1 MFLNG
6 KSITEYGAS
15 LVRNYTV
22 SGMAVDTEVEQGYN
36 RTSYTLAS
44 QQLEL
49 KTIKIDIVFLG
60 ENTRDLFE
68 KKSLF
73 DASCLG
79 IVELYL
85 PDGFYYTAYLKT
97 VGTLK
102 VKADTMGEASYQF
115 KGIQHDPLIKAEKAT
130 FFAYGTAPKMDARII
145 VTASADS
152 DAYTVGSGVFT
163 GIRAGDVIVFD
174 GINKIITING
184 NHAAAQCT
192 FLNFPQVVP
201 GENTIECPDVP
212 TVEYFPVWV

>member
-15 LVRNYTV
+15 LERSYSV
-22 SGMAVDTEVEQGYN
+22 SGMAVDTEIEQGYN

-49 KTIKIDIVFLG
+49 KTIKVDIVFIG
-60 ENTRDLFE
+60 KNTRDLFE

-79 IVELYL
+79 IVELYM
-85 PDGFYYTAYLKT
+85 PDGFYYTAYLKSA
-97 VGTLK
+97 GTLK
-102 VKADTMGEASYQF
+102 VKADTMGESSYQF
-115 KGIQHDPLIKAEKAT
+115 KGIQHDPIIRAEKAT

-145 VTASADS
+145 VTASVDS
-152 DAYTVGSGVFT
+152 DAYTVGSGVFA
-163 GIRAGDVIVFD
+163 GIKAGDVIVFD

-184 NHAAAQCT
+184 DHAAGQCN
-192 FLNFPQVVP
+192 FLNFPQVKP
-201 GENTIECPDVP
+201 GMNTIECPDTP
-212 TVEYFPVWV
+212 TVEYYPVWV